1 MRFTGCNLRCV
12 WCDTAYAFHGG
23 EKTTVGD
30 VVAKLTEWNTPLV
43 ELTGGEPLL
52 HKGCPPLAEV
62 LLEMGFTVLC
72 ETSGSLPIS
81 LLPADVIKIMDLKC
95 PGSGECDKN
104 DWSNIGTLSE
114 MDEVKFVIADRAD
127 YEWARDVVRRY
138 DLSMRCAAVLFSSV
152 FAAAS
157 PREIVEWILEDDLAV
172 RLIAVRRA
180 KAIRLGSP
188 SFGVLAMGHGRAQ
201 RSDVLLEQR
210 PRRLGPGGKMHF
222 GRIGPVVQRHIDI
235 PASRVGIPYR
245 EPAAQVLLAPLELV
259 ASKAQ
264 FVRFGAV
271 HGEIHVAY
279 TRAQLHIREFFL
291 RVGKLYRRLHQALA
305 EGLVQFVP
313 RAPRPGAVAFELR
326 APLFGAVAP
335 RSPECIELAFQL
347 E

>member
-1 MRFTGCNLRCV
+1 MDHVPFYTTADPRLAVPVTVTEVYRSIQGESTWAGLPCSFVRFTGCNLRCV

-172 RLIAVRRA
+172 R
-180 KAIRLGSP
+180 
-188 SFGVLAMGHGRAQ
+188 
-201 RSDVLLEQR
+201 
-210 PRRLGPGGKMHF
+210 
-222 GRIGPVVQRHIDI
+222 
-235 PASRVGIPYR
+235 
-245 EPAAQVLLAPLELV
+245 
-259 ASKAQ
+259 
-264 FVRFGAV
+264 
-271 HGEIHVAY
+271 
-279 TRAQLHIREFFL
+279 
-291 RVGKLYRRLHQALA
+291 
-305 EGLVQFVP
+305 
-313 RAPRPGAVAFELR
+313 
-326 APLFGAVAP
+326 
-335 RSPECIELAFQL
+335 FQL
-347 E
+347 QMHKYIWPPEQKGV